1 MATERA
7 QEVAGGIGLRTIL
20 CQAAQVHAVPAT
32 SGEGD
37 GQLVCYGSRL
47 QALQADTTTLVV
59 GASWVGWGPVSAL
72 TGGCRWR
79 DRTNRQR
86 GRRRTERAFRRV

>member
-59 GASWVGWGPVSAL
+59 GDYEGRQIRLVPTKARHSIRLPDSEDS
-72 TGGCRWR
+72 
-79 DRTNRQR
+79 DRAKT
-86 GRRRTERAFRRV
+86 TAETTA